1 MWSSFRIWMSSRSP
15 SSKKGKGVSPPLVS
29 GGSSETV
36 AGAAGPAQ
44 QCSIAIP
51 ITSSFSKPSN
61 KQQGFR
67 FSLRR
72 MLYNSPLVSQRSRT
86 LSLSGS
92 NNVAPHSSSG
102 ASRSKKKQS
111 PANRKSV
118 FTILKHVFDPFI
130 LLQFVMNRKVHQQ
143 VMHQQDHSLKFEEL
157 EPPAPVIA
165 L

>member
-1 MWSSFRIWMSSRSP
+1 
-15 SSKKGKGVSPPLVS
+15 
-29 GGSSETV
+29 
-36 AGAAGPAQ
+36 
-44 QCSIAIP
+44 
-51 ITSSFSKPSN
+51 
-61 KQQGFR
+61 
-67 FSLRR
+67 

-165 L
+165 LWNVLLDPFPQPIVRVKSGNALSVWRSAPATSTQNCCRASTVRAWIAYSSIYALRYQSHEST